1 MDVFL
6 IGHAYRYAAEQMLLT
21 LYPEEMPVYPDAPG
35 DADSVR
41 LALSRGRKFV
51 TASCRLTRGGR
62 TARGRARLSLARLGT
77 GEDAARL
84 EQRLLK
90 SAFYRAALALGHEK
104 PVWGC
109 LTGVRPAKFFA
120 GLVVRDGL
128 SPEQARRSLTRDF
141 GVDPDRAAL
150 CARAFAAAETARAG
164 LAPEDV
170 CLYIGIPFCPTRCAY
185 CSFVSQAIG
194 KAGKLMS
201 PYLDALLQEVRY
213 TGEAL
218 RKSGWQART
227 LYIGGG
233 TPTTLSA
240 EQLRLLMET
249 VQSSFDLSRLAEY
262 TIEGGRPDTLSPE
275 KLRLMRE
282 LGCDRISINP
292 QTMSDAVL
300 QAVGRTH
307 TASDVETSFF
317 QAREAGFENINM
329 DLIAGLPGD
338 DPDGFRASLDRVLAL
353 DPENVTVH
361 TLARKRS
368 SDLFFAR
375 TGLPD
380 DEAVGEMVEYSIAT
394 LRSAGLSPYYLYRQK
409 YMSGSF
415 ENVGWTKPGYSC
427 LYNIYMMEELHPILS
442 MGSGGMTKLT
452 GPEGKLERFHN
463 PKYPKEYAER
473 TDTVLA
479 DKAAFFR
486 RLSAL
491 A

>member
-1 MDVFL
+1 MKLYL
-6 IGHAYRYAAEQMLLT
+6 IGHDCRYAMEQIILSLFPDHK
-21 LYPEEMPVYPDAPG
+21 PEFVEAPFEG
-35 DADSVR
+35 DGVVS
-41 LALSRGRKFV
+41 
-51 TASCRLTRGGR
+51 RLTRDDTGW
-62 TARGRARLSLARLGT
+62 TAEALITLDGKTVRAQDHSDG
-77 GEDAARL
+77 
-84 EQRLLK
+84 
-90 SAFYRAALALGHEK
+90 AALPEPLKRQLLRRSFYLAALELLPHA
-104 PVWGC
+104 PAWGA
-109 LTGVRPAKFFA
+109 LSGVRPTKLSTRHLLSGATPESADRLLAETYF
-120 GLVVRDGL
+120 V
-128 SPEQARRSLTRDF
+128 SPERRKLCIDASLATVQSMQLLESHDLS
-141 GVDPDRAAL
+141 V
-150 CARAFAAAETARAG
+150 
-164 LAPEDV
+164 
-170 CLYIGIPFCPTRCAY
+170 YIGIPFCPTRCAY

-201 PYLDALLQEVRY
+201 PYLEALLQEIRY

-282 LGCDRISINP
+282 LGCDRISIHP